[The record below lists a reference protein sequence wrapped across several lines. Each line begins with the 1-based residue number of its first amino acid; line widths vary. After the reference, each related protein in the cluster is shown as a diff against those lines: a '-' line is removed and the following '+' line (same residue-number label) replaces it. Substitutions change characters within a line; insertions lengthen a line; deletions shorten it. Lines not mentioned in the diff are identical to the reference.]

1 MTGKSVYPGAPNS
14 TMLSSSHLNRPISLA
29 YVGKTGY
36 PEKTEVGSLR
46 PNAPDVL
53 QAEKILL

>member
-1 MTGKSVYPGAPNS
+1 M
-14 TMLSSSHLNRPISLA
+14 SLA

-36 PEKTEVGSLR
+36 PDKTEVGSIR

-53 QAEKILL
+53 QAKKILL